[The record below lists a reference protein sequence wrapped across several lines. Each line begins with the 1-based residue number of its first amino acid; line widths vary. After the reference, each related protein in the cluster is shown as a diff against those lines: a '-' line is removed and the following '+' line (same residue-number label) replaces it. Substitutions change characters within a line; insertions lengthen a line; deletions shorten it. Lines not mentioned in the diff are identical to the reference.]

1 MKTIIGL
8 VVKVI
13 GGLSLLVSLPALAH
27 HSFAAAYDENRPIN
41 MQGVVTRVELT
52 NPHSWLWV
60 DVTGEDGTVT
70 NWGFEGGPP
79 VNLFRNGLT
88 KDTLPVGSEIRVFAY
103 QAKSGENKGCGGVL
117 RVSRRSQDI
126 HGRLGTRRRRQSATE
141 HALIPLGSP
150 GRIRAGRMGTWRE
163 RTGRRLVR

>member
-8 VVKVI
+8 VLKVA
-13 GGLSLLVSLPALAH
+13 GGMSLLLSLPSLAH

-41 MQGVVTRVELT
+41 MEGVVTRVELT

-79 VNLFRNGLT
+79 VNLFRNGVS
-88 KDTLPVGSEIRVFAY
+88 KDTLPVGSEIKVFAY
-103 QAKSGENKGCGGVL
+103 QAKSGESKGVPVFFQYLDGRKIFMGG
-117 RVSRRSQDI
+117 
-126 HGRLGTRRRRQSATE
+126 SA
-141 HALIPLGSP
+141 P
-150 GRIRAGRMGTWRE
+150 GADGNPRPNNR
-163 RTGRRLVR
+163 